1 VTRRRADRE
10 TLRTRSASTRP
21 VQEEAHS
28 ILTSSSED
36 FARRLAAQEP
46 SPEEMRHW
54 EHRWVQGGVRRG
66 RTATAAASQ
75 SIQRSREH
83 IVGSDEVRARWLL
96 DFAFRDL
103 KLLSPGDWL
112 NLFTEL
118 QAFLSSRGFVYGRI
132 AHDEIERA
140 VLEPEVR
147 RVQKWLRSSL
157 MRLVLN
163 EGSTWRIEPK
173 VSFNFIFHRDQGLTD
188 WSFPGGASAV
198 QDLFRF
204 RAYETLRSQAH
215 RFRSCLECRRPF
227 IVRKRQEYCSV
238 RCSQTLRTRKFRSK
252 RPKRKR
258 S

>member
-1 VTRRRADRE
+1 MSIDTHKARVRGFGRDKAQSRQRDPKNAQCIHP
-10 TLRTRSASTRP
+10 TRSGRSSFDSHLQLRGLCTP
-21 VQEEAHS
+21 VS
-28 ILTSSSED
+28 R
-36 FARRLAAQEP
+36 ARAKP
-46 SPEEMRHW
+46 
-54 EHRWVQGGVRRG
+54 RRDE
-66 RTATAAASQ
+66 ATAAASQ